1 MAISR
6 LTRGWIVVAGLS
18 GASAVAMGAW
28 AAHGLAKTLPADKVA
43 LVQLAS
49 QYQLWH
55 TLALLGVALF
65 GAHYPARG
73 WTRTAALFVIG
84 MLLFSGSLYLLALS
98 PLPGIGWLTP
108 CGGLALMG
116 GWISLAVQGWRGR
129 PLPSALP

>member
-18 GASAVAMGAW
+18 GATAVVMGAW
-28 AAHGLAKTLPADKVA
+28 AAHGLANTLPADKVA

-55 TLALLGVALF
+55 TLALLAVALW

-73 WTRTAALFVIG
+73 WTRTAALFVAG
-84 MLLFSGSLYLLALS
+84 MLLFCGSLYWLALA
-98 PLPGIGWLTP
+98 PMPGIGWLTP
-108 CGGLALMG
+108 CGGLALIG
-116 GWISLAVQGWRGR
+116 GWLSLAVQGWRGR
-129 PLPSALP
+129 PLTTSS